1 MIKTSIMCFIALTTA
16 STALPITAQSFTSK
30 QQNTLKSDGP
40 DEGLDSY
47 ALIKKVFGPRSIE
60 SPDLYD
66 DNHPDVMHIIEDE
79 DGQVGPHF
87 VFLAH
92 RDKDKDRDKDFVD
105 RQRNEIKAYDKS
117 RKSLKAYENEAMQYR
132 WKFKIDD
139 DFEFSKNFTHF
150 FQIKAKN
157 VSNKRNSK
165 DSDKFP
171 VLTISAADKGARG
184 NVFQL
189 RHSPS
194 LDENG
199 ERIKFQTLL
208 EERMTLF
215 TGQWIEFFVQITYKD
230 QGQLIFQAKSIET
243 GALLVDYK
251 NDNLDM
257 WRGETNSDFSRP
269 KWGIYRSLK
278 DKESL
283 RRAEE
288 KARFADFSI
297 SKGIIE

>member
-79 DGQVGPHF
+79 DDQVGPHF

-92 RDKDKDRDKDFVD
+92 RDEDKDRDKDFVD